1 MNENFTDAERIRVKN
16 VITQI
21 RNNAIRSYLIF
32 NAAVEPLIYD
42 KPIPTLPDD
51 LGPITISQILSPHPE
66 DESIFR
72 LQLAQEYQLSLIED
86 INMSVRE
93 YSEKVISKINAFFV
107 NMDQVSVSIRSCE
120 DCDEEKVA
128 KMYFSFYKQSIA
140 YMEGLIEAGTYLTTI
155 QPKLQQAIMNYE
167 TSKTITEE
175 QIMDS
180 RGRAAISVYRFFN
193 MKVNTSDGEMRTID
207 ILHKAKEYIE
217 DQISK
222 VMVSTLQS
230 KITAYTCREKGKQIA
245 EIIDQYDSDSSDSSG
260 MRGGMDKTDT
270 ELSSFNN
277 ILNGFEGDDEM
288 SIISEQE
295 EPEEHNDDNLEQVAW
310 EQAANNLGLALDNS
324 MESVAEGNID
334 MSFSDEP
341 LTLAD
346 LQPPL
351 TLADLQPPLTL
362 ADLEQTPLTLADL
375 EQTPPPLTV
384 EDLAV
389 PSFDEGHT
397 TRDTSSFMT
406 EQSSFPSVGTST
418 LAWMSPDNSTV
429 N

>member
-51 LGPITISQILSPHPE
+51 LGPITISQILSPHRE

-324 MESVAEGNID
+324 MESVAEGNIN

-351 TLADLQPPLTL
+351 TLA
-362 ADLEQTPLTLADL
+362 EL

-389 PSFDEGHT
+389 PSFDEGYT

-406 EQSSFPSVGTST
+406 EQSSVGTST
-418 LAWMSPDNSTV
+418 LAWMSPDSSTV